1 MSDKFLIAGIYLGV
15 VNMVTFALFA
25 YDKYCAQ
32 HDRWRVRES
41 TLLFWSA
48 IGGALG
54 AGVAMEVCRH
64 KTLHLK
70 FKFGVPLLLFVQII
84 LIGLLLTNP
93 GNIVGKVL
101 QNF

>member
-15 VNMVTFALFA
+15 VNVVTFALFA

-54 AGVAMEVCRH
+54 AGIAMEICRH

-93 GNIVGKVL
+93 GNIVGKL
-101 QNF
+101 LSP

>member
-1 MSDKFLIAGIYLGV
+1 MEIYLAGYLVV
-15 VNMVTFALFA
+15 VNIVTFALFG

-32 HDRWRVRES
+32 HDMWRVRES
-41 TLLFWSA
+41 TLLLWSA
-48 IGGALG
+48 VGGALG
-54 AGVAMEVCRH
+54 AGVAMEIFRH

-93 GNIVGKVL
+93 NHIVERL
-101 QNF
+101 LH

>member
-15 VNMVTFALFA
+15 VNVVTFALFA

-54 AGVAMEVCRH
+54 AGIAMEICHH

-93 GNIVGKVL
+93 ANIVGKL
-101 QNF
+101 LSP